1 MDTEQNIERL
11 NQHIA
16 MERAAALAQRD
27 SARGLDSQAACG
39 QQQAQSNLASDRPTV
54 ESLGNILTARNEC
67 EEPSRVRVAL
77 SGSAADTLRCLF
89 FHGPTWDG
97 NVPSK
102 SGRDELVGMGLAARG
117 NGWQWL
123 TRAGI
128 EACFANKIHDEKDR
142 RESRDRKRRHQLE
155 DLARQVLG

>member
-11 NQHIA
+11 NQHIS
-16 MERAAALAQRD
+16 MERAAALAQRE
-27 SARGLDSQAACG
+27 RGLAAGGDCAG
-39 QQQAQSNLASDRPTV
+39 QQAVNQASDRPTV
-54 ESLGNILTARNEC
+54 ESLGNILSARNES

-102 SGRDELVGMGLAARG
+102 SARDELVNMGLAARG

-142 RESRDRKRRHQLE
+142 RESRERKRRHQLE